1 MARPAPRSVDRGQ
14 GHLWHRGT
22 ALRDRDAAA
31 QGHTQRIHRD
41 GGPAPRR
48 GRRHHARKAAPDR
61 GRLLRAHP
69 PFTAPKNPWDS
80 SRWVGASSS
89 GSGVATAAGLVP
101 AALGSDTGG
110 SIRIPCSAAGVSG
123 LKPTWGRVSRHGIFP
138 FAATLDHPGP
148 MARTV
153 ADTGLLLQVMAGH
166 DPQDP
171 STSLEPVPNLS
182 PAPASAVRG
191 AGSEWTSTMRTRAS
205 PRGRESA
212 G

>member
-1 MARPAPRSVDRGQ
+1 
-14 GHLWHRGT
+14 
-22 ALRDRDAAA
+22 
-31 QGHTQRIHRD
+31 
-41 GGPAPRR
+41 
-48 GRRHHARKAAPDR
+48 
-61 GRLLRAHP
+61 
-69 PFTAPKNPWDS
+69 TAPKNPWDT
-80 SRWVGASSS
+80 SRWSGASSS

-110 SIRIPCSAAGVSG
+110 SIRIPCSATGVSG

-171 STSLEPVPNLS
+171 STSLAPVPDLS
-182 PAPASAVRG
+182 PAPAIAVVVRLIGEKLDSAYEGVSAEVAKALDEG
-191 AGSEWTSTMRTRAS
+191 IATYEEVGDDIVPMKLPDSEKA
-205 PRGRESA
+205 
-212 G
+212 